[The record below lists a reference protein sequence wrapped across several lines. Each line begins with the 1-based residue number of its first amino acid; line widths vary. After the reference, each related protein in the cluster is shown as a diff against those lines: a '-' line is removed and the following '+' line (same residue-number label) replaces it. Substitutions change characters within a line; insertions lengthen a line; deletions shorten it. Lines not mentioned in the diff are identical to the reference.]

1 LPRPGGA
8 VFARPTAGALHVDV
22 LRLQSLEVKVT
33 SEMPTNVRG
42 VQVYSTQ
49 NLLQSQL

>member
-1 LPRPGGA
+1 
-8 VFARPTAGALHVDV
+8 VHIDD
-22 LRLQSLEVKVT
+22 LRLQSLDVKVI